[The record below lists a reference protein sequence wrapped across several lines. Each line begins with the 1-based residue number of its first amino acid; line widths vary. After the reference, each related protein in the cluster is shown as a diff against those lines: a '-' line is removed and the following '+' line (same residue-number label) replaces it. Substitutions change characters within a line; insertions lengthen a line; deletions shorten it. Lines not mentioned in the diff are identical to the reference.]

1 MSKLLKT
8 NPQVIMKNG
17 KPNAVII
24 DIRDYQDMLKRL
36 EDKEDLAELH
46 KMRKGRLHFRKF
58 SDFLAEHSNAL

>member
-1 MSKLLKT
+1 
-8 NPQVIMKNG
+8 MKNG

-24 DIRDYQDMLKRL
+24 DIRDYQEMLKRL

-46 KMRKGRLHFRKF
+46 KMRKGRLHSRKF

>member
-24 DIRDYQDMLKRL
+24 DIRDYQEMLKRL

-58 SDFLAEHSNAL
+58 SDFLAEHNNAL